1 MEKLLNRLED
11 LTRELTLLKHGLRT
25 PTQSLAE
32 LTQYSVYSGLE
43 NRWYED
49 YGIMYKEDLQYTVD
63 VKLYEEKMTIHEL
76 RDEIELL
83 FSDEDY
89 VRVLM
94 DGSYAKLDV
103 DYLIARLNDEIKL
116 VREEI
121 VRFG

>member
-25 PTQSLAE
+25 PTQSLRE
-32 LTQYSVYSGLE
+32 LTQYSVYRGLE

-49 YGIMYKEDLQYTVD
+49 YGIMYKEDLQYDVN

-83 FSDEDY
+83 FSDEEY
-89 VRVLM
+89 VRVLA
-94 DGSYAKLDV
+94 DDSCVKLDTA
-103 DYLIARLNDEIKL
+103 YLIARLNDEIKL